1 VVDDIYCSGDPQR
14 AAHVTRALG
23 ATYLLDTGPPR
34 TCHPTTFDGSP
45 DWELVY
51 DRSGV
56 RIWHVS
62 GAVASAH
69 PPASVSFLR

>member
-1 VVDDIYCSGDPQR
+1 VVDTIYCSGDPER
-14 AAHVTRALG
+14 AAQLTRTLG

-34 TCHPTTFDGSP
+34 ACQPTIFDGSQ

-56 RIWHVS
+56 RIWQVS
-62 GAVASAH
+62 GGVASIRA
-69 PPASVSFLR
+69 PGSVSFRR